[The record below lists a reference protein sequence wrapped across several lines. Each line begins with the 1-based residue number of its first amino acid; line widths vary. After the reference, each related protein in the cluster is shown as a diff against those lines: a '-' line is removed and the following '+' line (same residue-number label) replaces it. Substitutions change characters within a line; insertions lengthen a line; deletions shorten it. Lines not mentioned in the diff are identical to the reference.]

1 MFNYLGGACADLLLT
16 LISIL
21 ILKIYFETFFEQNKR
36 GIIGGIFWIF
46 YFMWQFILGR
56 TNVLPAYINVMI
68 NVFLVS
74 MLCIN
79 TYEGGILQKIVFS
92 VLINTIWML
101 AEFLVGYMF
110 VLCGIHYMVPQFWGS
125 LFSKLFTLFMII
137 CLKKFFRNE
146 NVKNLSNKY
155 NITLLL
161 IPVGSMFVVYNTFM
175 LSVDINKKVHIKE
188 SLTSLIIIL
197 LINIVIFKLYLVMSK
212 EKELEKYNAVY
223 EQQLELCTQHMRE
236 KENIMMD
243 FRNARHDIKQ
253 HFIVLI
259 EMLDN
264 NQNESAIDYLRK
276 LINIVPLNNLGISRT
291 DNIVV
296 DSLINAKYAI
306 ALKEKIKFNVD
317 IHIPMQL
324 PL

>member
-110 VLCGIHYMVPQFWGS
+110 VFVEYITW
-125 LFSKLFTLFMII
+125 
-137 CLKKFFRNE
+137 FRNFGDHCFQ
-146 NVKNLSNKY
+146 NYS
-155 NITLLL
+155 
-161 IPVGSMFVVYNTFM
+161 
-175 LSVDINKKVHIKE
+175 H
-188 SLTSLIIIL
+188 
-197 LINIVIFKLYLVMSK
+197 YL
-212 EKELEKYNAVY
+212 
-223 EQQLELCTQHMRE
+223 
-236 KENIMMD
+236 
-243 FRNARHDIKQ
+243 
-253 HFIVLI
+253 
-259 EMLDN
+259 
-264 NQNESAIDYLRK
+264 
-276 LINIVPLNNLGISRT
+276 
-291 DNIVV
+291 
-296 DSLINAKYAI
+296 
-306 ALKEKIKFNVD
+306 
-317 IHIPMQL
+317 
-324 PL
+324 